1 MRIETLAVH
10 AGAGIDDGT
19 RAVIP
24 PIHLST
30 TFERHEDGTYPHG
43 FNYTRSGN
51 PTRQALETALAALEG
66 GVGRRGVR
74 LGLCRDGGRVPGARA
89 RRARHRAR

>member
-10 AGAGIDDGT
+10 AGASIDEGT

-24 PIHLST
+24 AIHLST
-30 TFERHEDGTYPHG
+30 TFERHEDGTYPQG

-51 PTRQALETALAALEG
+51 PTRHALETALAAA
-66 GVGRRGVR
+66 GRRRGRGGVR
-74 LGLCRDGGRVPGARA
+74 LGVRRHGGGVPDART